1 MKFLKYFYLISFSAL
16 VATSEL
22 AVGSA
27 QADEGRNDPWEC
39 DEHFSQAQYDS
50 DGVAFGLQRFLVDTN
65 DNVFKVYPSSVL
77 AVQPKCVFYE
87 SRLGEVSVHSVPPLG
102 IYKFKY
108 IIRNGYLEKEECVND
123 AECRI
128 KYLKRR

>member
-1 MKFLKYFYLISFSAL
+1 MKLLKYIYLILFSA
-16 VATSEL
+16 VVSSCGL
-22 AVGSA
+22 AGKSA
-27 QADEGRNDPWEC
+27 QADEARNEPWEC

-65 DNVFKVYPSSVL
+65 NNVFVVYPSSVL
-77 AVQPKCVFYE
+77 AIQPKCVFYE
-87 SRLGEVSVHSVPPLG
+87 SRLEEVSVHSVPPFG
-102 IYKFKY
+102 VYKFRY

-123 AECRI
+123 VECRT